1 MLNEAIYINKNMK
14 VERISDLEKKYVLEA
29 LDNEFATSKNGL
41 FTNRMEAKFTEIFG
55 HEYSISH
62 VNGTATMHTALHA
75 LGVGP
80 GDEVIVPPLTMAST
94 SLCVLQ
100 NNSIPVFADV
110 DIKTY
115 NICPKSIR
123 EKITSKTK
131 AIITVSLYGL
141 SPEYDEILDICKEHG
156 LFLIEDN
163 AECFLGY
170 YKGKLVGNFGE
181 FSSYSFQASKHIS
194 CGEGG
199 MLTTND
205 PRLADIAR
213 RFTSLGYAGVSGK
226 QAKIT
231 RNDIQDPNYN
241 RHISVGFNY
250 RMSEVQSAVMLGQ
263 LERIDELVNVRKE
276 VAKLF
281 DAAIEGSDIV
291 EKQFIPEYC
300 ENSFWGYALIL
311 NTDKPETEWYEFRD
325 LFQKN
330 GGDGYYA
337 AWKLTYQEDLF
348 TQEIQNMDGIT
359 QRYEPGLCPNAEFL
373 QKRIIAMKTN
383 YWDLDEAKEQADILR
398 KTLKEFKDAKSKN

>member
-1 MLNEAIYINKNMK
+1 MN
-14 VERISDLEKKYVLEA
+14 RISALEKKYVLEA

-41 FTNRMEAKFTEIFG
+41 FTNRMEAKFSDIFEY
-55 HEYSISH
+55 EYSISH

-75 LGVGP
+75 LGVGQ

-100 NNSIPVFADV
+100 NGSIPVFADV
-110 DIKTY
+110 DLNTY
-115 NICPKSIR
+115 NIDHESIR
-123 EKITSKTK
+123 EKITPKTK

-141 SPEYDEILDICKEHG
+141 SPEYDEILKICKEYG
-156 LFLIEDN
+156 IFLIEDN

-170 YKGKLVGNFGE
+170 YKGKLVGTFGD

-205 PRLADIAR
+205 AELADKAR

-231 RNDIQDPNYN
+231 RNDIQDPIYN
-241 RHISVGFNY
+241 RHISVGYNY

-263 LERIDELVNVRKE
+263 LERIEELVEIRKKVGE
-276 VAKLF
+276 IF
-281 DAAIEGSDIV
+281 DEAIEGSKIV
-291 EKQFIPEYC
+291 TKQFTPDDC
-300 ENSFWGYALIL
+300 VNSYWGYAMIL
-311 NTDKPETEWYEFRD
+311 NTDQPEKDWYRFRD

-348 TQEIQNMDGIT
+348 TKEIQFLDGVT
-359 QRYEPGLCPNAEFL
+359 QEYKQGLCPNAEFL

-383 YWDLDEAKEQADILR
+383 YWNLDEAHEQAKIL
-398 KTLKEFKDAKSKN
+398 KQTLEEFDQ

>member
-1 MLNEAIYINKNMK
+1 MK
-14 VERISDLEKKYVLEA
+14 RISDLEKKYVIEA
-29 LDNEFATSKNGL
+29 LENQFDTSKNGI
-41 FTNRMEAKFTEIFG
+41 FTNKMEAKFSEIF
-55 HEYSISH
+55 EYEFSISH

-75 LGVGP
+75 LGIGE

-110 DIKTY
+110 DINTF
-115 NICPKSIR
+115 NIDPKSIR
-123 EKITSKTK
+123 DKITPKTK

-141 SPEYDEILDICKEHG
+141 APEYDEILEICNEFN

-170 YKGKLVGNFGE
+170 YKGKLVGTFGH
-181 FSSYSFQASKHIS
+181 FSSYSFQASKHIT

-199 MLTTND
+199 MLTTNN
-205 PRLADIAR
+205 PEYADVAR

-231 RNDIQDPNYN
+231 RNDIQDPQYN

-250 RMSEVQSAVMLGQ
+250 RMSEVQSAVILGQ
-263 LERIDELVNVRKE
+263 LERINELVEIRKKVGE
-276 VAKLF
+276 IF
-281 DAAIEGSDIV
+281 DEAIEGCKFLR
-291 EKQFIPEYC
+291 KQFTPEYSV
-300 ENSFWGYALIL
+300 NSYWGYALIL
-311 NTDKPETEWYEFRD
+311 ETPNPEIDWYRFRD

-337 AWKLTYQEDLF
+337 AWKLTYQEKLF
-348 TQEIQNMDGIT
+348 TDEIQKMPGVT
-359 QRYEPGLCPNAEFL
+359 QEYKHGLCPNAEYL

-383 YWDLDEAKEQADILR
+383 YWDLEEAIEQAEILR
-398 KTLKEFKDAKSKN
+398 KTLIEFEKYLS

>member
-1 MLNEAIYINKNMK
+1 MK
-14 VERISDLEKKYVLEA
+14 RITDLEKKYVLEA
-29 LDNEFATSKNGL
+29 LDNEFCTSKNGL
-41 FTNRMEAKFTEIFG
+41 FTNRMEAKFTEIFE

-75 LGVGP
+75 LGLGK

-100 NNSIPVFADV
+100 NDSVPVFADV
-110 DIKTY
+110 DLKTY

-131 AIITVSLYGL
+131 AIITVALFGL
-141 SPEYDEILDICKEHG
+141 SPEYDEILEICKEHSI
-156 LFLIEDN
+156 FLIEDN

-170 YKGKLVGNFGE
+170 YKGKLVGTFGD

-199 MLTTND
+199 MLTTNNYE
-205 PRLADIAR
+205 LANIAR

-231 RNDIQDPNYN
+231 RQDIQDPTYN
-241 RHISVGFNY
+241 RHISVGYNY
-250 RMSEVQSAVMLGQ
+250 RMSEVQSAVILGQ
-263 LERIDELVNVRKE
+263 LERIEELVNIRVRVGE
-276 VAKLF
+276 IF
-281 DAAIEGSDIV
+281 DKAIEGSHLV
-291 EKQFIPEYC
+291 TKQHTPDYC
-300 ENSFWGYALIL
+300 KNSYWAYSMIL
-311 NTDKPETEWYEFRD
+311 NTDNPEKDWYRFRD

-337 AWKLTYQEDLF
+337 AWKLTYQEELF
-348 TQEIQNMDGIT
+348 AEEIQHMNGIT
-359 QRYEPGLCPNAEFL
+359 QKYSDGLCPNAEYL
-373 QKRIIAMKTN
+373 QKRMICMKTN
-383 YWDLDEAKEQADILR
+383 YWDLDEAIDQANILR
-398 KTLKEFKDAKSKN
+398 KTLKEYKQ